1 MLTYILDYFTPRI
14 FVQLAGGCTAGLPHT
29 DMLDY
34 SPRSW
39 SRLLSGGAC
48 YKQHALP
55 SGSNRREL
63 AWVLGR
69 RRAREQEQAQFG
81 TPAKPDPGR
90 GVALLLREPLD
101 SIAAYVHTMARKRA
115 VNLTTAYASRSQ
127 KMSMRWDKDA
137 PADACKLVNQL
148 AAMAIWH
155 DAWKGWAA
163 SNNVTVVTYDAMFGE
178 GKQRAGN
185 CEPLA
190 SVAAAL
196 GLEACAAKLRERMAS
211 TAASGKLC
219 FVAASQMRYIKPK
232 TVAGRR
238 R

>member
-39 SRLLSGGAC
+39 SRLLSGAAC
-48 YKQHALP
+48 YKQHAPP
-55 SGSNRREL
+55 SGSNRRVL

-101 SIAAYVHTMARKRA
+101 SIAAYVHTMPHKRA
-115 VNLTTAYASRSQ
+115 VNLTTAYASGSQ
-127 KMSMRWDKDA
+127 KISMR
-137 PADACKLVNQL
+137 C
-148 AAMAIWH
+148 
-155 DAWKGWAA
+155 
-163 SNNVTVVTYDAMFGE
+163 S
-178 GKQRAGN
+178 
-185 CEPLA
+185 
-190 SVAAAL
+190 L
-196 GLEACAAKLRERMAS
+196 GLILTAWATCSGAATRSAS
-211 TAASGKLC
+211 
-219 FVAASQMRYIKPK
+219 P
-232 TVAGRR
+232 
-238 R
+238 